1 MTNTRK
7 LIPLVVAMLFG
18 APALMAQ
25 GILGGHVTGNIQL
38 DGQLSHADSLIGA
51 SDVPEHLLSNSRADI
66 LYTNGNFSAGMRFEA
81 YLNPMLG
88 FNQRYK
94 GMGVPNYFASYQNE
108 LISVTAGNFYEQFG
122 SGMILRAYEDRY
134 LGLDNSLR
142 GLNVTL
148 RPFRGITLK
157 ALTGYQRIY
166 WNYNTEGLVRGI
178 DGEVNLNSLI
188 TSMAES
194 KFRMTLGA
202 GFVSK
207 YQPDELISTPELGYK
222 LNLPL
227 NVGAGAVRMDMNYG
241 NWSLQAEY
249 ARKGQDPSIMNNYIY
264 RHGEAL
270 MLNAVYSMKGF
281 SANIQAKRVDN
292 MCFKSSRT
300 ESGEMLYINY
310 IPAITK
316 QHTYAFLNMY
326 PYATQTTGEMGL
338 QGDVMYKIKK
348 GSLLGG
354 KYGTDLH
361 FNASV
366 ITGLDTTTIGFIG
379 TDGYTSKW
387 FKTGDLYYTDLSLEV
402 AKKLNSAMKLTCT
415 YGYQIFNPV
424 VEGHH
429 GDLHHNH
436 VVVADMTWKVDKK
449 NVLRF
454 EAEWMGSDSKYN
466 PDVDDKR
473 CGDWI
478 MGLVEYNF
486 SGSWFISASDQY
498 VYNDGNKANYYNISM
513 GYTHGA
519 TRLQLGYGKQRE
531 GLLCIGGVC
540 RQVPASNGMTFSL
553 TTSF

>member
-207 YQPDELISTPELGYK
+207 YQPDELISTP
-222 LNLPL
+222 
-227 NVGAGAVRMDMNYG
+227 
-241 NWSLQAEY
+241 
-249 ARKGQDPSIMNNYIY
+249 
-264 RHGEAL
+264 
-270 MLNAVYSMKGF
+270 
-281 SANIQAKRVDN
+281 
-292 MCFKSSRT
+292 
-300 ESGEMLYINY
+300 
-310 IPAITK
+310 
-316 QHTYAFLNMY
+316 
-326 PYATQTTGEMGL
+326 
-338 QGDVMYKIKK
+338 
-348 GSLLGG
+348 
-354 KYGTDLH
+354 
-361 FNASV
+361 
-366 ITGLDTTTIGFIG
+366 
-379 TDGYTSKW
+379 
-387 FKTGDLYYTDLSLEV
+387 
-402 AKKLNSAMKLTCT
+402 
-415 YGYQIFNPV
+415 
-424 VEGHH
+424 
-429 GDLHHNH
+429 
-436 VVVADMTWKVDKK
+436 DK
-449 NVLRF
+449 F
-454 EAEWMGSDSKYN
+454 
-466 PDVDDKR
+466 
-473 CGDWI
+473 
-478 MGLVEYNF
+478 
-486 SGSWFISASDQY
+486 Q
-498 VYNDGNKANYYNISM
+498 
-513 GYTHGA
+513 
-519 TRLQLGYGKQRE
+519 
-531 GLLCIGGVC
+531 
-540 RQVPASNGMTFSL
+540 
-553 TTSF
+553 